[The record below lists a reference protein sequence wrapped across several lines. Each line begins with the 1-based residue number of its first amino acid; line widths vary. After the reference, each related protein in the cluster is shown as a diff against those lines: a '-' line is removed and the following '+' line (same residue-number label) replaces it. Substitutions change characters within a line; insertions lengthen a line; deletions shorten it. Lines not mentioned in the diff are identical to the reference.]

1 MPCFEKCKWSSDM
14 PSTNTQLGIADKK
27 NKYSSV
33 QDGKT
38 ASDAAASRALDW
50 ASARLGAVDQLIKG
64 VISGPGIMAETA
76 AYHLAAGGKRFRP
89 MFLLAIANA
98 VSAPEQVALQT
109 AAACELLHN
118 ASLVHDDLQDKD
130 ATRRGRPA
138 VWQKFGPE
146 IAINLGDYF
155 IASAFSLLAGLD
167 CHYRLRVG
175 LTDLFAETTRIVIN
189 GQSDELSASGNLSL
203 TINGYESIARRKSG
217 MLLALPV
224 SSALTI
230 TDTGTPYA
238 KHAGSAM
245 QWMGIAYQVQDDLVD
260 LFGLKDGR
268 PAGVDLREGRV
279 SLPVI
284 YFVQGIKDDSAL
296 DAFSSFFRSNVSS
309 TGECEYWIDQI
320 INSKAVDQ
328 CIGHINVAVARASR
342 HLENLTEELRSII
355 RAGQYKMMKHTDTMM
370 HMRDASAVS
379 HV

>member
-1 MPCFEKCKWSSDM
+1 MH
-14 PSTNTQLGIADKK
+14 STNTQLGIAENQ

-33 QDGKT
+33 QDAKK
-38 ASDAAASRALDW
+38 ASDAAASRALDR
-50 ASARLGAVDQLIKG
+50 ASARLGAVDQLIKA

-76 AYHLAAGGKRFRP
+76 SYHLAAGGKRFRP

-155 IASAFSLLAGLD
+155 IASAFSLLARLD
-167 CHYRLRVG
+167 CHHRLRVG
-175 LTDLFAETTRIVIN
+175 LTDLFAETTLIVIN

-203 TINGYESIARRKSG
+203 TINDYESIARRKSG

-230 TDTGTPYA
+230 TDKSIPYA
-238 KHAGSAM
+238 KHAGLAM
-245 QWMGIAYQVQDDLVD
+245 QWMGIAYQIQDDLVD
-260 LFGLKDGR
+260 LFGLKDSR

-309 TGECEYWIDQI
+309 TDECEYWIDRI
-320 INSKAVDQ
+320 KNSKAVDQ
-328 CIGHINVAVARASR
+328 CIGHINLAVAKASQ
-342 HLENLTEELRSII
+342 HLEKLTDELRSII
-355 RAGQYKMMKHTDTMM
+355 RAGQNKMMKHTDTMM
-370 HMRDASAVS
+370 HMRDASADS
-379 HV
+379 HA